1 MKKDELKIADWAI
14 AELRKKR
21 RSELGTRLAHHVRGV
36 YFLLMI
42 GTIVAFMTDKQ
53 VQIENTSL
61 AELHFALKKVM
72 LSEKLRQQA
81 LNYETE
87 VDKINDNF
95 KNQP

>member
-1 MKKDELKIADWAI
+1 
-14 AELRKKR
+14 
-21 RSELGTRLAHHVRGV
+21 
-36 YFLLMI
+36 
-42 GTIVAFMTDKQ
+42 